1 MPLGQKKKKQNI
13 KKKQYCNKFNK
24 DLKNGPHQKKKILKK
39 KKELSVKWRH
49 EELNLGEKGKMQNY
63 AIISQ

>member
-1 MPLGQKKKKQNI
+1 MVHI
-13 KKKQYCNKFNK
+13 KKKN
-24 DLKNGPHQKKKILKK
+24 IKK

-49 EELNLGEKGKMQNY
+49 EELNLGEKGRMQNY